1 MIGPTVVVRRAGT
14 KTDRYNPTTVV
25 PDWDN
30 VTSETSV
37 DLLAPPAPRRTSEAG
52 IREDTDRRQ
61 GTIYG
66 YTLYFPEATDVLSA
80 DRVVL
85 WGDEYDVDGE
95 PGRWTSG
102 TGSALGG
109 LEVDVVRAS

>member
-1 MIGPTVVVRRAGT
+1 MHGPTVVIRRAGT
-14 KTDRYNPTTVV
+14 KSDRYNPTNVV

-30 VTSETSV
+30 VTDSSV

-52 IREDTDRRQ
+52 IGEVTDRRQ
-61 GTIYG
+61 GVIYG
-66 YTLYFPEATDVLSA
+66 YTLYFPSGADLLAS

-85 WGDEYDVDGE
+85 WGDEYEVDGE
-95 PGRWTSG
+95 PGVWTSG
-102 TGSALGG
+102 TGSSLGG

>member
-14 KTDRYNPTTVV
+14 KADRYNPTTVV

-30 VTSETSV
+30 VTDSSV
-37 DLLAPPAPRRTSEAG
+37 ALLAPPAPRRTSEM
-52 IREDTDRRQ
+52 REATDRRQ

-66 YTLYFPEATDVLSA
+66 YTLYFPTATDVLPS

-85 WGDEYDVDGE
+85 WGDEYEIDGE
-95 PGRWTSG
+95 PGVWTSG
-102 TGSALGG
+102 TGSPLGG